1 MLRVIRVHAIRGKG
15 AQEPART
22 SMTIE
27 AQVRATIARHDMLS
41 PGERVLVAVSG
52 GPDSTALLSILAGLS
67 GEFGL
72 ELHVAH
78 LDHGWRGPAG
88 ARDAEFVR
96 RMALRMGLPVTV
108 GHAGRLGR
116 RAPEPPAGDAA
127 KSRLARRQ
135 SSREARAREMRMQF
149 LLDAARD
156 IGAGKIAL
164 GHTRDDQAESLLLRL
179 LRGSGARGLAGIF
192 PVVDGTFI
200 RPLIDVRRRD
210 VVAYLKDRGVR
221 YRIDAT
227 NLDTKFTR
235 NRIRRRLLPLLEKEF
250 NPRAVEALAHAADI
264 LRDEDAFLSGAAAT
278 IHHTMMSTRAGAVHL
293 PARDLRNLP
302 VALRRRVL
310 RQAIEAVR
318 GTLRRVDLEHVE
330 RSLRLLEPGRV
341 GRAVTLPDGVTVT
354 RRAGALIVGPPDQ
367 HETTRRDAGT
377 GGCREALCPVPGEVA
392 LDDLDLRLSAR
403 VVPRGSLP
411 LDLKGIDAGRAFLD
425 ADLVPGPLLVRPRRP
440 GDRFV
445 PLGGPGTRKVK
456 SFLIDLKVP
465 APDRARIPLVVSRDR
480 IAWVVGH
487 RIDDRFKVTAATRRV
502 LVLERTARRDAGG
515 TEGAGA

>member
-1 MLRVIRVHAIRGKG
+1 M
-15 AQEPART
+15 
-22 SMTIE
+22 IE
-27 AQVRATIARHDMLS
+27 TVVRDTVARHDMLS

-52 GPDSTALLSILAGLS
+52 GPDSTALLSILIGLS
-67 GEFGL
+67 REFRL
-72 ELHVAH
+72 DLHVAH
-78 LDHGWRGPAG
+78 LDHGWRGRAG

-96 RMALRMGLPVTV
+96 RMALRLGLPVTV
-108 GHAGRLGR
+108 GHASQRARIASGR
-116 RAPEPPAGDAA
+116 PAADAA
-127 KSRLARRQ
+127 RPIRGRRQ
-135 SSREARAREMRMQF
+135 SSREARARELRKQF
-149 LLDAARD
+149 LLEVARD

-210 VVAYLKDRGVR
+210 VLAYLKGQGLRHR
-221 YRIDAT
+221 LDAT
-227 NLDTKFTR
+227 NRDTSLTR

-264 LRDEDAFLSGAAAT
+264 LRDEDAFLTGAAAT
-278 IHHTMMSTRAGAVHL
+278 LHQKMMSTRAGAVHL
-293 PARDLRNLP
+293 PARDLRGLP
-302 VALRRRVL
+302 MALRRRVL
-310 RQAIEAVR
+310 RHAIEAVR

-341 GRAVTLPDGVTVT
+341 GGAVTLPDGVTVA
-354 RRAGALIVGPPDQ
+354 RRAGTLIVGPPL
-367 HETTRRDAGT
+367 RRAAGSPDP
-377 GGCREALCPVPGEVA
+377 GAGACREALCPVPGEVA
-392 LDDLDLRLSAR
+392 LDELDLRLSAR

-411 LDLKGIDAGRAFLD
+411 IDLKTTDAGRAFLD

-445 PLGGPGTRKVK
+445 PLGAPGTRKVK

-465 APDRARIPLVVSRDR
+465 AADRAQIPLVVSRDR

-487 RIDDRFKVTAATRRV
+487 RIDERFKVTDATRNV
-502 LVLERTARRDAGG
+502 LVLVRTAC
-515 TEGAGA
+515 